1 MPLTPSSQPARPD
14 GGVVGR
20 HLRVCVYMKS
30 VCEWDQRRDRDIE
43 NMDLNMLHVS
53 QSNSIVQ
60 DF

>member
-30 VCEWDQRRDRDIE
+30 VCEWDQRRDIE

>member
-20 HLRVCVYMKS
+20 QLRLCVYMKS
-30 VCEWDQRRDRDIE
+30 VCEWDQRRDIE
-43 NMDLNMLHVS
+43 NMDLNRLHVS
-53 QSNSIVQ
+53 QSNLIVQ